1 MRAADFGVNCIRR
14 FTVSDSKE
22 IPARFYHEREGESDV
37 NLDAYLN
44 EQGSITIY
52 IKGGA
57 SIDMSPLAA
66 KELMARL
73 NAASKEFT
81 AELLSSK

>member
-1 MRAADFGVNCIRR
+1 M
-14 FTVSDSKE
+14 SDNKE
-22 IPARFYHEREGESDV
+22 IPAKFYHEREGESDV

-44 EQGSITIY
+44 DQGMITIS

-57 SIDMSPLAA
+57 SIDMSPLAV

-73 NAASKEFT
+73 NAASKEFA
-81 AELLSSK
+81 AEFLSS

>member
-1 MRAADFGVNCIRR
+1 MLAV
-14 FTVSDSKE
+14 TESKK
-22 IPARFYHEREGESDV
+22 ILARFYHERVGESYV

-52 IKGGA
+52 IKDEV
-57 SIDMSPLAA
+57 SIDISPLAA
-66 KELMARL
+66 KELMIRI
-73 NAASKEFT
+73 NKASKDFA

>member
-1 MRAADFGVNCIRR
+1 M
-14 FTVSDSKE
+14 SDSKE
-22 IPARFYHEREGESDV
+22 IPAEFYHEREGESDV

-52 IKGGA
+52 IKDGA

-73 NAASKEFT
+73 NAASKEF
-81 AELLSSK
+81 AEKLLSTN

>member
-1 MRAADFGVNCIRR
+1 MG
-14 FTVSDSKE
+14 DSKE
-22 IPARFYHEREGESDV
+22 IPSKFYHESEGESYV

-52 IKGGA
+52 IKDGA

-66 KELMARL
+66 KELIVRL
-73 NAASKEFT
+73 NAASKEF
-81 AELLSSK
+81 ASELFSSK